1 MSLTQSL
8 WETADSPGK
17 SMKLSP
23 DHWNIYPKD
32 RQLVFQEIAGGSL
45 LNFILVQAYSQTWDS
60 PVSSFPMLGFQAY
73 ATPSHRSIIHNSPKS
88 GTTLFLHIK
97 KNPTM
102 WFIYIMEYYS
112 AIQRKF
118 LTHTTTKMKLEV
130 MRQSHGS
137 GNTVGSQFCGVLR

>member
-1 MSLTQSL
+1 MSLTQML

-23 DHWNIYPKD
+23 DHWTIYPKD
-32 RQLVFQEIAGGSL
+32 RQLAFQEIAGGSL
-45 LNFILVQAYSQTWDS
+45 LNFILVQTCSQTWDS

-88 GTTLFLHIK
+88 ETTLFLHM

-102 WFIYIMEYYS
+102 WSIYIMEYYS
-112 AIQRKF
+112 VIQRKF
-118 LTHTTTKMKLEV
+118 LTHTTTQMKLEV
-130 MRQSHGS
+130 MRQSHES
-137 GNTVGSQFCGVLR
+137 ETL